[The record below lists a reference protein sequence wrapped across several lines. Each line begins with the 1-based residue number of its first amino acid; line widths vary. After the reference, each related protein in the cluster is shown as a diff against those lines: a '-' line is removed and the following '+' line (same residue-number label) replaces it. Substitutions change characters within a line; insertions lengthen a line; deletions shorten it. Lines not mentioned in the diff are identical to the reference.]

1 MFRFGLPRLNFRPS
15 LGSGLVPPPQPPPPP
30 PPPRIKKSA
39 GSFPEQ
45 RLEIELMYS
54 PLLGKKK
61 GTGAEMHPA
70 IGSGIAT
77 GDASVSYWPIVFLT
91 QVTVPEVFAKV
102 NLRFLFVS
110 KVEISKLSPT
120 AMNCHEKKTLRH
132 S

>member
-1 MFRFGLPRLNFRPS
+1 
-15 LGSGLVPPPQPPPPP
+15 
-30 PPPRIKKSA
+30 
-39 GSFPEQ
+39 
-45 RLEIELMYS
+45 
-54 PLLGKKK
+54 
-61 GTGAEMHPA
+61 MHPA

-110 KVEISKLSPT
+110 KLEISKLSPT

-132 S
+132 SLKCAPNLISVTPEKRPK